1 MRNRTPRNQIKW
13 KSAAAR
19 RLLEMAGKP
28 PTVEEAVA
36 IVADRLL
43 DGVPGPPTDLEA
55 IAPRLNITGFRA
67 EDVPFSG
74 ELRRE
79 GSGFAVVYSS
89 ALSPAR
95 RRFTVAHE
103 LAHALFETSG
113 RNCPRVGRELERLCD
128 KIAAELL
135 MPRKV
140 FLEWPGQQSPL
151 EGCSSWRD
159 CLACLSPATAIR
171 SAELKGVS
179 VFEVDAD
186 AVTWGHGVIKRG
198 PIQAL
203 DYVVRHALVQALPI
217 ECGSTLVYLAN
228 RAWRGEWQLE
238 WARLGQGR
246 RALFLLQPDY
256 ASRGAEGR
264 TN

>member
-140 FLEWPGQQSPL
+140 FLECAGPAISLGGVF
-151 EGCSSWRD
+151 E
-159 CLACLSPATAIR
+159 LARLFGMSLSATAIR
-171 SAELKGVS
+171 CAELKGVS

-186 AVTWGHGVIKRG
+186 AVTWGHGVIKTRPHPGARLRG
-198 PIQAL
+198 PA
-203 DYVVRHALVQALPI
+203 RS
-217 ECGSTLVYLAN
+217 GSSPAH
-228 RAWRGEWQLE
+228 
-238 WARLGQGR
+238 
-246 RALFLLQPDY
+246 
-256 ASRGAEGR
+256 
-264 TN
+264 